1 MNENIPVSIIIDK
14 VLIETSRYYEVSVD
28 DLKSKKRT
36 AKIANARQRGMYVLT
51 QITDLSL
58 ENIGKEF
65 GDKDHSTVHHSIK
78 VVEENI
84 RANPRVKQNIEE
96 IISNVKNK

>member
-1 MNENIPVSIIIDK
+1 M
-14 VLIETSRYYEVSVD
+14 SVD

-36 AKIANARQRGMYVLT
+36 AKIANARQIGMYVLT

-58 ENIGKEF
+58 GEIGEEF
-65 GDKDHSTVHHSIK
+65 GGKDHSTVHHSIK

-84 RANPRVKQNIEE
+84 KSNPRIKQNIEE